1 MLEIEVVID
10 ENFDET
16 TNKFVVEK
24 SVKVRLEHSL
34 VSVSKWEA
42 IWEISFLN
50 NKEMTQEQT
59 VSYLKMM
66 ILNED
71 LPPEIFSKLVENHIP
86 EINEYIAAKQTAS
99 TVPSGPNASQ
109 DREIITSELIYYWMI
124 SLGIPMECQHW
135 HLKRLLMLVR
145 IVNFKNDPKT
155 TKMSHK
161 DRRALNKA
169 RQKQFNTRG

>member
-1 MLEIEVVID
+1 MLEIDVVLD
-10 ENFDET
+10 ENYDET
-16 TNKFVVEK
+16 TKTFGPSK
-24 SVKVRLEHSL
+24 SFRVKLEHSL

-42 IWEISFLN
+42 VWETSFLN
-50 NKEMTQEQT
+50 NEKMTQEQT

-71 LPPEIFSKLVENHIP
+71 LPPEVFVKLVKDHIP
-86 EINEYIAAKQTAS
+86 TVNKYIAAKQTAS
-99 TVPSGPNASQ
+99 TVPENPNAPR

-145 IVNFKNDPKT
+145 VVNFKNDPKT
-155 TKMSHK
+155 TKMSAK

>member
-1 MLEIEVVID
+1 MLEIEVVTD

-16 TNKFVVEK
+16 KNEFVVER

-42 IWEISFLN
+42 IWETSFLN

-71 LPPEIFSKLVENHIP
+71 LPPEIFHKLIESHIP

-99 TVPSGPNASQ
+99 TVPSGPNAPQ
-109 DREIITSELIYYWMI
+109 DREIITSELVYYWMI

-135 HLKRLLMLVR
+135 HLNRLLMLVR